1 MKKLWAGIFL
11 SLGLLLVL
19 VGVSSHL
26 YQRES
31 IKLNDKI
38 ASNDWRGV
46 LDYTADL
53 RAKPWFWSL
62 KMIPNLNGDLLMKEG
77 WALYKIGDREGAVKK
92 FREAAALPGNQQRTK
107 ARFNA
112 ATINLSPETVE
123 QTILDYEEVLS
134 REPGYIA
141 VQKNL
146 EILQMIK
153 EEERGDLK
161 ESNKDSDSND
171 EKEKQKKRSR
181 TKDKLEYRDSD
192 SDGDQSSSRFR
203 Y

>member
-1 MKKLWAGIFL
+1 MRKAWAGIFL
-11 SLGLLLVL
+11 AAGLLLIL
-19 VGVSSHL
+19 VGVSSYL
-26 YQRES
+26 YREES
-31 IKLNDKI
+31 VKFNDKTI
-38 ASNDWRGV
+38 SGDYRGV
-46 LDYTADL
+46 LDYAANL
-53 RAKPWFWSL
+53 RAKPWFWTL
-62 KMIPNLNGDLLMKEG
+62 NLIPNLNSDLLMKEG

-92 FREAAALPGNQQRTK
+92 FREAAELPGNRERAR

-123 QTILDYEEVLS
+123 QAILDYEGALNQD
-134 REPGYIA
+134 PGYVA
-141 VQKNL
+141 AQKNL

-153 EEERGDLK
+153 EEERGDLDQGD
-161 ESNKDSDSND
+161 KDSNDGD

-192 SDGDQSSSRFR
+192 KNNMSSPMFR